1 MAQELA
7 GSKAGSI
14 RVFWD
19 HSANDY
25 DQLREGDHV
34 YAACIQEVVRRSGR
48 RSAALCLDAGCG
60 TGQATLRCARRAREI
75 VAVDYSLQQLLMLK
89 GKGLPNV
96 MLVQADVRKLPFKSG
111 VFDRTVCAN
120 TLQHL
125 RPESQPA
132 AIQELQRVTLPEG
145 RVAISVHHFSRPKQN
160 AGWKKEGRPG
170 AGDTDYIFR
179 FSRRELRGLLPRAS
193 ISSAGFYGVARV
205 PLVGR
210 ALQRALTWAFG
221 TVAAWLGFGH
231 MLIGVSR
238 RRPRPRHSA
247 RALH

>member
-1 MAQELA
+1 MQKEPA
-7 GSKAGSI
+7 GSKVGSS

-19 HSANDY
+19 TSANDY
-25 DQLREGDHV
+25 DRLREGDHV

-60 TGQATLRCARRAREI
+60 TGQATLRCARRARDT
-75 VAVDYSLQQLLMLK
+75 VAVDYSFQQLLMLK
-89 GKGLPNV
+89 SKGLPHV

-125 RPESQPA
+125 KPEWQPE

-145 RVAISVHHFSRPKQN
+145 RVAISVHHFSRQKQA

-179 FSRRELRGLLPRAS
+179 FSRRELRALLPRAS

-210 ALQRALTWAFG
+210 ALQRAMTRVFG
-221 TVAAWLGFGH
+221 KLAAWLGFGH

-238 RRPRPRHSA
+238 RRPRLRPA
-247 RALH
+247 RAVH